1 MRWKSSSTLLPSSSM
16 PAACR
21 MLRLRS
27 RSRLACWAGF
37 SSTAAVD
44 TTTEQTI
51 HSEKA
56 TVMIFLMLS
65 LLDTGNPPLDIA
77 LHDKM
82 IHEWCKQIRKQD
94 SQHHAFGESR
104 VDDPDDDHHHADQHP
119 ECPASNAGHGRRH
132 GVCCHEKHTERKAA
146 EHKMP
151 VPGHVERGIA
161 VRTHEIE
168 EG

>member
-27 RSRLACWAGF
+27 RSRLASCAGF
-37 SSTAAVD
+37 SRTAAVE

-65 LLDTGNPPLDIA
+65 LLDTGNPPLDVG
-77 LHDKM
+77 LDHEM
-82 IHEWCKQIRKQD
+82 IHERCKQVGEQD
-94 SQHHAFGESR
+94 RQHH
-104 VDDPDDDHHHADQHP
+104 PL
-119 ECPASNAGHGRRH
+119 
-132 GVCCHEKHTERKAA
+132 RK
-146 EHKMP
+146 
-151 VPGHVERGIA
+151 G
-161 VRTHEIE
+161 
-168 EG
+168 